1 MKHSY
6 SFSKDLLFLKKEKIL
21 LCLYN
26 AVLKS
31 TDKVHI
37 DQKPTLEDAKNAIA
51 QNNGMIDTFCGE
63 KIDVNLSGSE
73 LDITAFAE
81 RYGVEVANNAI
92 TEMQKQSISQNTYL
106 NNLIEEA
113 DSFSI
118 PGKYYLYYNCTDP
131 TYAGI
136 YFVCGYDANTVA
148 NKNLNLE
155 QLYIDQMS
163 DSACRLDLHVEKL
176 TGANPF
182 TAHQNIIHYCQRASV
197 IRALCNMNHF
207 DQRIDR
213 AEKFFVSAIFMMCRN
228 MMDKNMSFE
237 HREENREALGRYFLA
252 EGPAQITGKEN
263 DAGSSYLLHV
273 NPERI
278 SPFRKNML
286 SLENLVKRTFDL
298 KNIEFEK
305 LNPDKEYNVVLPD
318 LLFKTG
324 NIMCINVEN
333 QFKND
338 FLSKLNIEKVYFT
351 TAKNG
356 NKTTFLFDAKR
367 NQDVQQ
373 MFLDVTKRD
382 IIEGTENRED
392 FFNHTTDTALVGIKY
407 NDIDKMV
414 EMLKK
419 ANINFCISNTKFFS
433 RTTSREDYKN
443 ANFSYD
449 LAIPANQRKNVSK
462 IAEINNINLITEITE
477 NKEPLPRVV
486 ESIAKLE
493 SIDEI
498 KKWLSKHPDVL
509 YYQSKPVAA
518 QLTGTAAETGFG
530 GKANFFSSIVMAF
543 DGKYQK
549 EIEYL
554 FLKASHPQYFKYS
567 MSDIMK
573 IGKEDAIKNG
583 KPDSKGISTFAATM
597 YDLVRIF
604 INADKFNIPM
614 AINDANIYYNLLDS
628 QIGFNDNSI
637 SVSFPTKYASKVSQ
651 ILNEIATHDIYDKVL
666 PADEIERYNYNKSIK
681 QSHEDVDR

>member
-1 MKHSY
+1 MKYSY

-26 AVLKS
+26 AALESTNKDH
-31 TDKVHI
+31 TDK
-37 DQKPTLEDAKNAIA
+37 KPTLEDAKNAIA
-51 QNNGMIDTFCGE
+51 QSNGIIDTFCGE
-63 KIDVNLSGSE
+63 KINVNLNGSE
-73 LDITAFAE
+73 LNITEFTE
-81 RYGVEVANNAI
+81 LYGVEAANNVI
-92 TEMQKQSISQNTYL
+92 IEMHKQAISQNTFL

-118 PGKYYLYYNCTDP
+118 PGKYYLYYNCSDP
-131 TYAGI
+131 AYAGI

-148 NKNLNLE
+148 NNKLNLE
-155 QLYIDQMS
+155 QLYIDQVIEGV
-163 DSACRLDLHVEKL
+163 DKLDLHVEKL

-182 TAHQNIIHYCQRASV
+182 NAHQNVIHYCQRASV
-197 IRALCNMNHF
+197 IRALCNMNRF
-207 DQRIDR
+207 NGRINR
-213 AEKFFVSAIFMMCRN
+213 AERFFVSAIFMMCRN
-228 MMDKNMSFE
+228 MRDKNMSFE

-252 EGPAQITGKEN
+252 EGPAQMKGET
-263 DAGSSYLLHV
+263 DAASSSYLLHV

-278 SPFRKNML
+278 SLFRKNML
-286 SLENLVKRTFDL
+286 SLENLTKRVFDL
-298 KNIEFEK
+298 KNVEFEK
-305 LNPDKEYNVVLPD
+305 INPDKEYNVVLPE

-324 NIMCINVEN
+324 NMMCINVRN
-333 QFKND
+333 QFKYTFFN
-338 FLSKLNIEKVYFT
+338 KLNEEKVYFT

-356 NKTTFLFDAKR
+356 DKTAFLFDAKYY
-367 NQDVQQ
+367 QDVQQ
-373 MFLDVTKRD
+373 IFLDVTKRD
-382 IIEGTENRED
+382 IVEGIENRED

-407 NDIDKMV
+407 NDIDKIV
-414 EMLKK
+414 AMLKK
-419 ANINFCISNTKFFS
+419 ANINFCISDTKFFS

-462 IAEINNINLITEITE
+462 IAEMNNINLITEITE

-486 ESIAKLE
+486 ELIVKLE

-498 KKWLSKHPDVL
+498 KKWLSKRPDVL

-567 MSDIMK
+567 MSDIEK
-573 IGKEDAIKNG
+573 IGKEDAIKNR
-583 KPDSKGISTFAATM
+583 KPDSEGISTFAATM

-604 INADKFNIPM
+604 INSEKFNIPM
-614 AINDANIYYNLLDS
+614 AINDKEIYYNLLDS

-637 SVSFPTKYASKVSQ
+637 SVSFPSKYSEKVGQ
-651 ILNEIATHDIYDKVL
+651 ILNDIAAHDIYDKVL
-666 PADEIERYNYNKSIK
+666 PADEIERYNYNRPIK
-681 QSHEDVDR
+681 R